1 MADFKAISEYETIPA
16 TIASGTVIEAGD
28 LVELDTGIVIKATAT
43 AAAVA
48 FAPQGSA
55 DGETEIEISKGNVE
69 LVGTGDAVFANSYK
83 GTEVDIVVTTDV
95 QYIDV
100 GESTYD
106 VLKVSASTDA
116 GTVDSASNIKV
127 FINKPITF

>member
-16 TIASGTVIEAGD
+16 TIASETVVEAGD

-48 FAPQGSA
+48 FAPQGSV
-55 DGETEIEISKGNVE
+55 DGETEIEISKGYVE

-83 GTEVDIVVTTDV
+83 GTEVDLSGSTNLK
-95 QYIDV
+95 IDV
-100 GESTYD
+100 TGGTTYK
-106 VLKVSASTDA
+106 VLLIASSTDA
-116 GTVDSASNIKV
+116 GTVDSADDIKV

>member
-16 TIASGTVIEAGD
+16 TIASATVVEAGD

-48 FAPQGSA
+48 FAPQGSV
-55 DGETEIEISKGNVE
+55 DGETEIEISKGYVE

-83 GTEVDIVVTTDV
+83 GTEVDLSGSTNLK
-95 QYIDV
+95 IDV
-100 GESTYD
+100 TGGTTYK
-106 VLKVSASTDA
+106 VLLIASSTDA
-116 GTVDSASNIKV
+116 GTVDSADDIKV